1 MCTIGAVV
9 SGGRTLLLKN
19 FDYRPVPTGW
29 AHFVGQGHAHF
40 ALVDHDQKG
49 VNSGMNDAGLAL
61 EISRSASSSPQ
72 SPERKELRTVL
83 NGQILRSR
91 ASVQGA
97 LRAARAY
104 VKDHP
109 EMYGGNLIIGDR
121 SRICVVEYLAGD
133 CLTKSTRNGFFARA
147 NHSVF
152 GLTENANQFSR
163 LRYDRMFAFLASL
176 HDVMDEMEID
186 GLFGLCRE
194 LLRTHPVLNGNT
206 RSSMVMCPEEL
217 RVDYLVGDGDWR
229 VFRFGG

>member
-19 FDYRPVPTGW
+19 FDYRAVPTGW
-29 AHFVGQGHAHF
+29 AHFLAQGHSHF

-97 LRAARAY
+97 VRAVRAY

-109 EMYGGNLIIGDR
+109 EMYGGNLIMGDR
-121 SRICVVEYLAGD
+121 SRICVMEYLAGD
-133 CLTKSTRNGFFARA
+133 CLTKSTKDGFLARA
-147 NHSVF
+147 NHSIF

-163 LRYDRMFAFLASL
+163 LRYDRMLAFLASL
-176 HDVMDEMEID
+176 HEVMDEMEID
-186 GLFGLCRE
+186 GLFELCRG

-206 RSSMVMCPEEL
+206 RSSMVVCHREL
-217 RVDYLVGDGDWR
+217 RVDYLVADGEWR
-229 VFRFGG
+229 VFRFDG